1 MLAQSFVRARHGAW
15 KCQFSGASIG
25 AVRGTALADLLEIPA
40 ALRRTAKYPSL
51 KMDRSVNSLRAAMVS
66 ASVLYADT
74 IKADWVIADQIY
86 VRGVDRR

>member
-1 MLAQSFVRARHGAW
+1 
-15 KCQFSGASIG
+15 
-25 AVRGTALADLLEIPA
+25 
-40 ALRRTAKYPSL
+40 
-51 KMDRSVNSLRAAMVS
+51 MDRSVNSLRAAMVS